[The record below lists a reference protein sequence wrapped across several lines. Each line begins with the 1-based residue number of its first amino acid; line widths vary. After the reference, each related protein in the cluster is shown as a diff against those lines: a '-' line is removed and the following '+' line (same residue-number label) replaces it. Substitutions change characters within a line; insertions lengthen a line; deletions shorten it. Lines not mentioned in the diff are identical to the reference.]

1 MTRLLDD
8 IHSKDDK
15 HKSGEVLSV
24 LHVEDDETI
33 SAIVKEILENEGCAV
48 ETCSDGEV
56 ALEAISGTKHYDL
69 LLVDYDL
76 PGLNGLE
83 LVKMSRQFPHRS
95 DVPII
100 VLSATS
106 READAR
112 EAGADLFLP
121 KPVHIT
127 SLIQAIEHVCA
138 GSSKRKIRE

>member
-8 IHSKDDK
+8 IRSTDDRR
-15 HKSGEVLSV
+15 KSGDVLSV

-33 SAIVKEILENEGCAV
+33 SAIVKEILESEGCAV
-48 ETCSDGEV
+48 ETCSDGHV
-56 ALEAISGTKHYDL
+56 ALERIGGTNHYDL

-83 LVKMSRQFPHRS
+83 LVNMSRQIPHRCNM
-95 DVPII
+95 PII

-106 READAR
+106 REAAAK

-121 KPVHIT
+121 KPVHIS
-127 SLIQAIEHVCA
+127 SLIQAIERVC
-138 GSSKRKIRE
+138 RKQLGAQDS

>member
-8 IHSKDDK
+8 IRSTDDR
-15 HKSGEVLSV
+15 HKNGDVLSV

-48 ETCSDGEV
+48 ETCSDGHV
-56 ALEAISGTKHYDL
+56 ALETISGTKHYDL

-83 LVKMSRQFPHRS
+83 LVKMSREIPHRS
-95 DVPII
+95 NMPII

-106 READAR
+106 READAK

-127 SLIQAIEHVCA
+127 SLIQAIEHVC
-138 GSSKRKIRE
+138 RRELKAQDS